1 MSETDGN
8 TAASPSFQEDA
19 AKTPIDAACSALATK
34 LNTSMGGQT
43 LVMCGESLYADIQ
56 GQIFQY
62 ALDGTKQKPLAQ
74 VPGQIWTMTVDDG
87 SRSGGTATLYAV
99 AADRVWRVP
108 LAGADAGTARAVATL
123 NGGFG
128 IAVSPDGTYAA
139 VTTANGLLFRVDLQT
154 GYHGEPIATQLGAAY
169 AVAFDLEDDPTFVY
183 VAQHGTSSG
192 SSNVLWRVPLDGNGD
207 KTAVAQGFGYMYG
220 LKVMPHQGPG
230 GSVTSVVYV
239 SSQAGDLWRVPLG
252 GSSTVTVSRDQH
264 LAVYNLGDGRAP
276 VQFDAQGVAYAV
288 AGRLLWRIEQVEDP
302 AAPPKPKVGMPVIRT
317 PRDGGVT
324 GPRPDFSGTVLPPV
338 PAGTTIH
345 ATDGTTVIADGV
357 PVDPVT
363 THWLFDR
370 LPWAEGWPA
379 GQHTVT
385 VTARCDGAT
394 SDPATVTFTVDPG
407 SFDVTP
413 GGPPGVH
420 LVRGGAPGYPGVHLH
435 NGGQGA
441 VAPQDVTV
449 VLPAG
454 KRLRFESEAGTDYQL
469 SVMDSQFNV
478 SNHIGALSVDGQ
490 SLVFRQVDLALPVAG
505 AVSAAWVS
513 VTAANDAPV
522 GPTALAFTV
531 ARKQSVSTSIVVKG
545 GGFSLSPGGPPDVHL
560 ERGGETGYPGV
571 HLRNEGEGPVDPQDI
586 AVSLPVGK
594 NLNFVPEKGVQ
605 YLLTV
610 MDANGTLTQH
620 IGLASAD
627 GHSLSF
633 PQIDLALPGK
643 GSTSVAWISVAAA
656 PDAPVGDTALDF
668 SVGGEGSAST
678 PIKVG

>member
-8 TAASPSFQEDA
+8 AAASPSFQEDA
-19 AKTPIDAACSALATK
+19 AKTPIDAGHSALATK

-43 LVMCGESLYADIQ
+43 LVMCGESLYADVS
-56 GQIFQY
+56 GQIYQY
-62 ALDGTKQKPLAQ
+62 ALDGTGQQPLARI
-74 VPGQIWTMTVDDG
+74 PGEIWTMAVDEG

-99 AADRVWRVP
+99 AVNSVWSVP
-108 LAGADAGTARAVATL
+108 LAGADAGTARAIASL
-123 NGGFG
+123 NGAFG
-128 IAVSPDGTYAA
+128 IAVSPDGTYAV
-139 VTTANGLLFRVDLQT
+139 VTTTNGQLFRVDLQT
-154 GYHGEPIATQLGAAY
+154 GYHGEPIATGLGSAF
-169 AVAFDLEDDPTFVY
+169 AVAFGLEDEPTFAY
-183 VAQHGTSSG
+183 VTQHGNSSG
-192 SSNVLWRVPLDGNGD
+192 TANVLWRVPLDVNGD
-207 KTAVAQGFGYMYG
+207 KTAVAQGFAYMYG
-220 LKVMPHQGPG
+220 LKVMPHQGPD

-252 GSSTVTVSRDQH
+252 GSSTVAVSRDQH

-288 AGRLLWRIEQVEDP
+288 AGGLLWRIEQVEDP
-302 AAPPKPKVGMPVIRT
+302 AAPPKPKVGMPVINT
-317 PRDGGVT
+317 PRDRGVT

-338 PAGTTIH
+338 PVGTTIH

-357 PVDPVT
+357 LVDPVT

-379 GQHTVT
+379 GQYTVT

-407 SFDVTP
+407 SVDVSP
-413 GGPPGVH
+413 GGPPSVH

-449 VLPAG
+449 VLSAD
-454 KRLRFESEAGTDYQL
+454 KHLRFESEAGTDYQL

-478 SNHIGALSVDGQ
+478 RNHIGTLSTDGQ

-522 GPTALAFTV
+522 GETALTFTV
-531 ARKQSVSTSIVVKG
+531 ARKESLSSPIVVKG
-545 GGFSLSPGGPPDVHL
+545 GGFSVSPGGPPDVYL

-571 HLRNEGEGPVDPQDI
+571 HLRNEGEGPVDPQDV

-594 NLNFVPEKGVQ
+594 NLSFVPQKGVE

-610 MDANGTLTQH
+610 MDANGVLTQH
-620 IGLASAD
+620 TGFASSD

-633 PQIDLALPGK
+633 RQVDLALPGK
-643 GSTSVAWISVAAA
+643 GSTSAAWISVAAA
-656 PDAPVGDTALDF
+656 ADAPVGDTALDF

-678 PIKVG
+678 PVHVG